1 MYVDIDNSRFKAT
14 GRGDSRVTRIG
25 AFLRKTNL
33 DEVPQVLNVL
43 FGDMSLVGPRPQAV
57 PFYEEYK
64 GFIEN
69 LNLRH
74 NVKPGVTGWAQVNGL
89 RGDAVDPYENKKE

>member
-43 FGDMSLVGPRPQAV
+43 FGDMSLVDQDLKL
-57 PFYEEYK
+57 YLSTK
-64 GFIEN
+64 NIKD
-69 LNLRH
+69 LL
-74 NVKPGVTGWAQVNGL
+74 KI
-89 RGDAVDPYENKKE
+89 